1 LRIRHG
7 PSLRP
12 ALAREHP
19 GTVRTRMS
27 ELAAP
32 APEPTR
38 VALVNDYEIMLRGL
52 EAMLRPF
59 RDRIEVVELDVEQ
72 NPDHI
77 VDVAL
82 FDTYGHP
89 RLGLDRVADLAHDP
103 HVRAVAVYTWS
114 FAPERYDAVRA
125 AGARGVL

>member
-1 LRIRHG
+1 MNELE
-7 PSLRP
+7 
-12 ALAREHP
+12 AR
-19 GTVRTRMS
+19 
-27 ELAAP
+27 
-32 APEPTR
+32 APERTR

-72 NPDHI
+72 NPDEA
-77 VDVAL
+77 VDVAV

-89 RLGLDRVADLAHDP
+89 RLGLDRVADLARCP

-114 FAPERYDAVRA
+114 FAAERFDAARA
-125 AGARGVL
+125 GGGRGVLGKWMEVSCR